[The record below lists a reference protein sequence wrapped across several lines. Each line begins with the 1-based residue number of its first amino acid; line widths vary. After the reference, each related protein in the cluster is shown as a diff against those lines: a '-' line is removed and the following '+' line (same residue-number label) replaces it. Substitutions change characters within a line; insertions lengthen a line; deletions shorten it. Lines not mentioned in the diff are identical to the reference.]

1 MKMIWSEEDIDKID
15 EKLQRLITASGID
28 EYYNQVPNYIFGPN
42 WTDELR
48 VKNGYEQVEGVWVQR
63 ESVADYW
70 STKMNDVRSLMKE
83 KNRLFKELQL
93 VRLQMREMEYGLRV
107 AQKSLGKALNMTEV
121 SDE

>member
-1 MKMIWSEEDIDKID
+1 MIWSEEDIDKID

-48 VKNGYEQVEGVWVQR
+48 VKNGYEQVEGVWVQK

-83 KNRLFKELQL
+83 KNRLFKELHL

>member
-1 MKMIWSEEDIDKID
+1 MIWSEEDIDKID

-28 EYYNQVPNYIFGPN
+28 EYYNQVPKYIFGPN

-48 VKNGYEQVEGVWVQR
+48 IKNGYEQAEGVWVQK

-70 STKMNDVRSLMKE
+70 KTKMNDVRSLMEE
-83 KNRLFKELQL
+83 KNRLSKELHL
-93 VRLQMREMEYGLRV
+93 ARLKMREMEYGLRV

-121 SDE
+121 NDE